1 MDKLIRNRI
10 FTKSLN
16 DVVLG
21 LKSFTVSS
29 LSRSALITVSSAC
42 NSRML
47 HSLVQTTLPSPYQFT
62 SFRFN
67 LHNFDSI
74 NLLPKAFFP
83 DFGRESKNSFKTFI
97 IFHKRFS
104 KSRSNRLNSSIV
116 AHASLIEAP
125 ILWAG
130 RVCIFYA
137 LLRAGLAGSQSNPL
151 VSDLEFSDGESISDL
166 GFSKWLEVVRGKPVD
181 EAVDKRKLVSKWH
194 PTTKGTLRRNYR
206 VPSKSEGRRLLKAI
220 ASLLSDDDHFIDATS
235 HKGCQIRRES
245 AHGESV
251 CCNNVRALFDEL
263 PTPHLTVEITPFPAG
278 PLNQKDYTKA
288 EKLERV
294 LRSGP
299 SV

>member
-1 MDKLIRNRI
+1 
-10 FTKSLN
+10 
-16 DVVLG
+16 
-21 LKSFTVSS
+21 
-29 LSRSALITVSSAC
+29 
-42 NSRML
+42 ML
-47 HSLVQTTLPSPYQFT
+47 HSLISPSQSSTFPFHFH
-62 SFRFN
+62 SLN
-67 LHNFDSI
+67 SI
-74 NLLPKAFFP
+74 NLLLPKTLFP
-83 DFGRESKNSFKTFI
+83 GFPSHPKNALRTFLH
-97 IFHKRFS
+97 FHKT
-104 KSRSNRLNSSIV
+104 RSNKSLSNTFNSPSSTR
-116 AHASLIEAP
+116 ASLIEAP

-130 RVCIFYA
+130 RLCIFYA

-151 VSDLEFSDGESISDL
+151 ISDLDLSYGGSSDGESSSDL
-166 GFSKWLEVVRGKPVD
+166 GFSKWLESVRGKPVD

-220 ASLLSDDDHFIDATS
+220 ASLLSDDDHFVDATS

-263 PTPHLTVEITPFPAG
+263 PTPHLIVEITPFPAG
-278 PLNQKDYTKA
+278 PLNENDYTKA

>member
-1 MDKLIRNRI
+1 
-10 FTKSLN
+10 
-16 DVVLG
+16 
-21 LKSFTVSS
+21 
-29 LSRSALITVSSAC
+29 
-42 NSRML
+42 ML
-47 HSLVQTTLPSPYQFT
+47 LSLVHTTFTSPYQSITFP
-62 SFRFN
+62 FDFQN
-67 LHNFDSI
+67 LHSI
-74 NLLPKAFFP
+74 NLHPTNRSSGVGSQAKKAL
-83 DFGRESKNSFKTFI
+83 KTLLY
-97 IFHKRFS
+97 FHKR
-104 KSRSNRLNSSIV
+104 RSNTFNS
-116 AHASLIEAP
+116 ATTARASLIEAP

-130 RVCIFYA
+130 RLCIFYA
-137 LLRAGLAGSQSNPL
+137 LLKAGLAGSQSNPL
-151 VSDLEFSDGESISDL
+151 VSDLELSDGGSADGESSSDL
-166 GFSKWLEVVRGKPVD
+166 GFSKWLESVRGKPVD

-263 PTPHLTVEITPFPAG
+263 PTPHLIVEITPFPAG
-278 PLNQKDYTKA
+278 PLNENDYTKA